1 MSILSERLMQI
12 AAEKQ
17 LSTRDIANATGAS
30 KSAIQ
35 RYLSGER
42 ENVPLSFVQAFARA
56 YNVDASYLMGWTD
69 DRRGVQAEAE
79 DEIWELREQLRRRPE
94 MRTLFMASKNATK
107 EDLLRTIQIIEALKK
122 ASEYGNDDE

>member
-1 MSILSERLMQI
+1 MSEFMLRLYTRRKSRGWSQSEL
-12 AAEKQ
+12 AEKLGVSQ
-17 LSTRDIANATGAS
+17 STVAMWEKGAREPNIDTLEAIADVF
-30 KSAIQ
+30 
-35 RYLSGER
+35 
-42 ENVPLSFVQAFARA
+42 NVPLNSLISS
-56 YNVDASYLMGWTD
+56 DK
-69 DRRGVQAEAE
+69 EE